1 MIQDTRCQILEIYTT
16 TGHLGFEFVG
26 YTIFLNFGHGKAN
39 AEMEKPNFSSI
50 AEGDRAGSQHK
61 LSNGLPVAMMILE
74 EVQFITAT
82 GKFSSF
88 LFSWLLIA

>member
-1 MIQDTRCQILEIYTT
+1 
-16 TGHLGFEFVG
+16 
-26 YTIFLNFGHGKAN
+26 
-39 AEMEKPNFSSI
+39 MEKHNFSSI
-50 AEGDRAGSQHK
+50 AEGDCAGSRHK